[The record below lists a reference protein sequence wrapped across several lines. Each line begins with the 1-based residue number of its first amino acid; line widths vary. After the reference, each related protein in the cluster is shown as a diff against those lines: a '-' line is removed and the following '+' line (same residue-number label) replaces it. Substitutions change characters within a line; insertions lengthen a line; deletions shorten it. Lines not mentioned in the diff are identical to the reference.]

1 MQLSVKSNE
10 PETLEVVYNLYA
22 YEADFYLPAAFIV
35 TVGLDGELAHI
46 KQRATIDTLKGQHM
60 PITEERE
67 KLLDLIEQLQPKS
80 LEDKYNPPKKKALS
94 LRQLLQDEQI
104 SPSIK
109 NFTHRL
115 LHELLIEIEKNGL
128 PLTWEVERR
137 VLVQQFLIPLQKLP
151 LEPHLYFKK
160 EKDNIRYRLQLG
172 QEDKIWNIS
181 SKEVVPVTNHPAWL
195 YVDGELV
202 QAAYI
207 NGNMVKPFQ
216 EKDEVLI
223 PQKSIKAYFQKF
235 ILKVAAKADIEVEGF
250 ELKQFT
256 NIIAATLQPNPHLFE
271 NKWLLSLLFQ
281 YPETEVAWSDKKH
294 KITKLEFGPNEEINI
309 LQILRDEAGEKTW
322 VALLEKK
329 LGLKPYPDSALFFR
343 DDLNYD
349 NPKAIL
355 EWLAQNRLKLE
366 KLGLKVSTPVVE
378 EKNLYLF
385 PSRIQLSSEQQNDW
399 FDLYGYVT
407 VGDYQFPFVSLAKNI
422 KENDPY
428 YLLPNGEYFLIPQ
441 EWLNKYQSLVQFG
454 KKEKDHLR
462 LTKSQFMLLDELALS
477 PENNGATEPASL
489 ENFEISPLLKADLR
503 PYQYEGVK
511 WLVQLYE
518 KELGACLADDMGLG
532 KTLQTIATLLHAKE
546 KKANPE
552 NSIEKP
558 AQQLNLFDTTQ
569 EDITFLKPL
578 QALIVLPASLVFNW
592 QSEISRF
599 APNLQVY
606 NHTGPKRYKDIRLL
620 QRFDVILTTY
630 QTALRDIDL
639 LNKLEYEYIVLDES
653 QQIKNK
659 DSQLFRAVNEL
670 NARHKISLSGTPIE
684 NSLSDLWAQMQFINP
699 DLLGSFNFFK
709 RHFITPIEKRQDDL
723 KKAELRKIVQPYL
736 LRRTKE
742 EVARDLPEL
751 TTKLFYSEMTPEQ
764 KRLYE
769 SEKSAARNYLLEN
782 FLADNAQYRLQ
793 VLQSLTKLRQLAN
806 HPKLA
811 KTQYEKSSGKFQD
824 IVEHWNVI
832 HKGGHKVLFFSSF
845 VKHLELYRQH
855 FHEEN
860 TSFSWLT
867 GDMTGKARE
876 KAIRQFQEQSDIQAF
891 LISIKSG
898 GAGLNLTAANYVF
911 ILDPWWNPTTERQAI
926 ARAHRIGQDKPVIAI
941 KFITKGSIE
950 EKILL
955 LQERKSQLAEDI
967 LSSNEH
973 IHFNKSDIE
982 YLFD

>member
-10 PETLEVVYNLYA
+10 PEILEVVYNLYA

-46 KQRATIDTLKGQHM
+46 KQKATIDTLKGQHM
-60 PITEERE
+60 PISEDQE
-67 KLLDLIEQLQPKS
+67 KLLDIVEKLQPKA
-80 LEDKYNPPKKKALS
+80 LEDKFNPPKKKALS
-94 LRQLLQDEQI
+94 LRQLLQDPLI
-104 SPSIK
+104 SPGIK
-109 NFTHRL
+109 NHAHRL
-115 LHELLIEIEKNGL
+115 LHDLLSSIEQQKL

-137 VLVQQFLIPLQKLP
+137 VLVQQFLISLNKGA

-160 EKDNIRYRLQLG
+160 EKEHIRYRLLLG
-172 QEDKIWNIS
+172 QDDQIWRIS

-195 YVDGELV
+195 YVDGELIR
-202 QAAYI
+202 AEYI

-235 ILKVAAKADIEVEGF
+235 ILKIAAKADIEAEGF
-250 ELKQFT
+250 ELKQYT
-256 NIIAATLQPNPHLFE
+256 NILAAVLQPSPHLFE
-271 NKWLLSLLFQ
+271 NKWLLSLVFQ
-281 YPETEVAWSDKKH
+281 YPETEVFWSDKKN
-294 KITKLEFGPNEEINI
+294 KISKLEFGPNEEINI
-309 LQILRDEAGEKTW
+309 LQIVRDEEGEKLQI
-322 VALLEKK
+322 AAMEKK
-329 LGLKPYPDSALFFR
+329 FGLKRYPDSALFYR
-343 DDLNYD
+343 EGLNYD
-349 NPKAIL
+349 NPKAML
-355 EWLAQNRLKLE
+355 EWLAQYRLKLE
-366 KLGLKVSTPVVE
+366 KAGIKVSASVVE
-378 EKNLYLF
+378 EKSLYLY

-422 KENDPY
+422 RDNDPY

-441 EWLNKYQSLVQFG
+441 EWLNKYQTLVQFG

-477 PENNGATEPASL
+477 PANSAAAQPAGL
-489 ENFEISPLLKADLR
+489 DNFKISPLLKAELR
-503 PYQYEGVK
+503 PYQYDGVK

-546 KKANPE
+546 KKASNE
-552 NSIEKP
+552 NQNEQA
-558 AQQLNLFDTTQ
+558 AQQLKLFDAPQ
-569 EDITFLKPL
+569 GDIHFLKPL

-592 QSEISRF
+592 QSEIQRF

-606 NHTGPKRYKDIRLL
+606 IHTGPKRYKDIRLL
-620 QRFDVILTTY
+620 LRFDVILTTY
-630 QTALRDIDL
+630 QTALRDSDL

-670 NARHKISLSGTPIE
+670 NARHKVSLSGTPIE

-709 RHFITPIEKRQDDL
+709 RHFITPIEKRQDEL

-751 TTKLFYSEMTPEQ
+751 TTKLFYSEMAPEQ

-782 FLADNAQYRLQ
+782 FLTDNAQYRLQ

-806 HPKLA
+806 HPKLV
-811 KTQYEKSSGKFQD
+811 KGQYEKSSGKFLD
-824 IVEHWNVI
+824 IIEHWNVI
-832 HKGGHKVLFFSSF
+832 QKGGHKVLFFSSF

-855 FHEEN
+855 FEEGN
-860 TSFSWLT
+860 TPFSWLT

-876 KAIRQFQEQSDIQAF
+876 KAIRQFQEQADIQAF

-898 GAGLNLTAANYVF
+898 GTGLNLTAANYVF

-955 LQERKSQLAEDI
+955 LQDRKSQLAEDI
-967 LSSNEH
+967 LSSNEN
-973 IHFNKSDIE
+973 IHFDKSDIE